1 MDLFHKQ
8 MHRVFFPFYANTGR
22 EKILCAL
29 VFARGIPSMRW
40 FLQGKGHKK
49 VRILLLSLLLK
60 KYEED
65 FNKPFFVLR
74 IQT

>member
-1 MDLFHKQ
+1 MYPLLVKIEDFNKQ
-8 MHRVFFPFYANTGR
+8 G
-22 EKILCAL
+22 CARTN
-29 VFARGIPSMRW
+29 ARGIPSMRW

-74 IQT
+74 IQTEAC